1 MRRADRQPLF
11 ARRQRRKEPV
21 LVAVKIYP
29 AAPGN
34 MEARLHRLLWIE
46 LLKADAVHSRICHK
60 ANVVILGHGMIERD
74 VPIVLDALDGKA
86 WSASGS
92 SAPGETSWST
102 AAKAAFSERVHNV
115 SADRA
120 NVKDAFEHIACT
132 VGVGPNVTSQK
143 LSHAYAESLGQRL
156 NEGNVGKAAAGF
168 PLADGFIG
176 HTKLSAR
183 ARWVRPRS
191 SRSCLM
197 ACAAKKVWEALVCR
211 VWFMGCPIKLKK
223 WSEPVRQSVSI

>member
-1 MRRADRQPLF
+1 MRRADRRPLF
-11 ARRQRRKEPV
+11 ARRQRRKESV

-46 LLKADAVHSRICHK
+46 LLEADAVHSRICHK

-74 VPIVLDALDGKA
+74 VPIVLDALDGKGVVRVRLFGLLGKHRGA
-86 WSASGS
+86 
-92 SAPGETSWST
+92 T

-132 VGVGPNVTSQK
+132 VGVGPNITSQK

-156 NEGNVGKAAAGF
+156 NEGNVGKAAAGGSAYSLSTF
-168 PLADGFIG
+168 FIL
-176 HTKLSAR
+176 T
-183 ARWVRPRS
+183 RS
-191 SRSCLM
+191 IASL
-197 ACAAKKVWEALVCR
+197 
-211 VWFMGCPIKLKK
+211 
-223 WSEPVRQSVSI
+223 PVRCSIVISMIAMFLIEESISLGIPSL

>member
-1 MRRADRQPLF
+1 
-11 ARRQRRKEPV
+11 
-21 LVAVKIYP
+21 
-29 AAPGN
+29 
-34 MEARLHRLLWIE
+34 
-46 LLKADAVHSRICHK
+46 
-60 ANVVILGHGMIERD
+60 MIERD
-74 VPIVLDALDGKA
+74 VPIVLDALDGKGVVRVRLFGLLGKHRGA
-86 WSASGS
+86 
-92 SAPGETSWST
+92 T

-176 HTKLSAR
+176 HAKAFRQGALGEAALFAQLLDGMRCQKSMGGIGLPCLVHGLSNQIGRMERTGSR
-183 ARWVRPRS
+183 ASIHLKTALDNLRCVDMHRPNERGFS
-191 SRSCLM
+191 DTQ
-197 ACAAKKVWEALVCR
+197 
-211 VWFMGCPIKLKK
+211 IT
-223 WSEPVRQSVSI
+223 SVDNLPL

>member
-11 ARRQRRKEPV
+11 ARRQRRKESV

-34 MEARLHRLLWIE
+34 METRLHRLLWIE

-74 VPIVLDALDGKA
+74 VPIVLDALDGKGVVRVRLFGLLGKHRGA
-86 WSASGS
+86 
-92 SAPGETSWST
+92 T

-115 SADRA
+115 SADRT

-143 LSHAYAESLGQRL
+143 LSHAYAESLGQGL

-176 HTKLSAR
+176 HAKAFRQGALGEAALFAQLLDGMRCQKSMGSIGLPCLVHGLSNQIEE
-183 ARWVRPRS
+183 
-191 SRSCLM
+191 M
-197 ACAAKKVWEALVCR
+197 E
-211 VWFMGCPIKLKK
+211 
-223 WSEPVRQSVSI
+223 

>member
-74 VPIVLDALDGKA
+74 VPIVLDALDGKGVVRVRLFGLLGKHRGA
-86 WSASGS
+86 
-92 SAPGETSWST
+92 T

-115 SADRA
+115 SADRQ
-120 NVKDAFEHIACT
+120 T
-132 VGVGPNVTSQK
+132 
-143 LSHAYAESLGQRL
+143 
-156 NEGNVGKAAAGF
+156 
-168 PLADGFIG
+168 
-176 HTKLSAR
+176 
-183 ARWVRPRS
+183 
-191 SRSCLM
+191 
-197 ACAAKKVWEALVCR
+197 
-211 VWFMGCPIKLKK
+211 
-223 WSEPVRQSVSI
+223 